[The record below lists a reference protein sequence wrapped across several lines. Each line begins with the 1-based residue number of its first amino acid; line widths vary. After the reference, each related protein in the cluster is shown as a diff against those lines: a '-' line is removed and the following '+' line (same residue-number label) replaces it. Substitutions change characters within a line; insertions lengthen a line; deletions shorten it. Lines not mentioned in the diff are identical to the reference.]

1 MTPGCRRGRRLAW
14 GHALGSPEPE
24 LGCSFE
30 EDASRWSRGEASVMR
45 LEYPHFLSLLSPECI
60 ESKSKAALP
69 EQLQG
74 SQVVVEQLQD
84 QVQLQQKKLKMD
96 GLRQT
101 QSLECVLERQHLA
114 VEMLLQEGQAL
125 KAQVSFRTPFYLPY
139 KLGHG
144 LILSSSVYLQLRQYK
159 AVTQEQERERSLQV
173 EWDQHMWEQLNQ
185 AESYAH
191 VLESS
196 LDLYKKKYQAALGRV
211 GELESWMQHLE
222 KEAGGKATGHAEKH
236 MLLEDLQSKGQ
247 AEDNLAQFKGEQH
260 SAQERGQA
268 VQLTCQHKAIIQE
281 LQIQLA
287 ASRTKLLQQKE
298 ALAGLRREFASYKLT
313 HSCSAT
319 RSRNQLTSQEIL
331 RQKLWQQAK
340 EHWALVEDL
349 KLELA
354 REAKRNSN
362 TVTDLARLELAVQ
375 SLCQEAVAE
384 RKQQQRELAALQHQ
398 VCQAQALL
406 GQSRRLCAQKER
418 AIQKRDRLLRR
429 AWASHSVF
437 QERAR
442 AHSLNATSREAKHGS
457 WCAGAPVLQQR
468 RPKSPEQWWPAGQ
481 ALGQE
486 EAAMKGPQ
494 EQLVGGDPELQRLG
508 KVGLPLEALH
518 GRERRAE
525 AGLGQTSFL
534 GGGGPAAAAAAATT
548 SARGLL
554 RELIEELS
562 WSKWQ
567 PLQAASM
574 LELEMFQ
581 RQLQEEWSV
590 QGLQAC
596 MMEQKAENCSLQ
608 EQLTKQ
614 TAALRLARWSF
625 RQAWLQLQQ
634 QAAKIDSLQIS
645 LEASRVSQHC
655 LHQESELVVAD
666 VRQWVKE
673 QKQVNEELGH
683 KLRVQIK
690 QIAQLTGE
698 RDLLREL
705 VERLQQDNQRL
716 KNEASEKRIVCERIK
731 ALHNSDLEP
740 HTVLQQLW
748 QILPW

>member
-1 MTPGCRRGRRLAW
+1 METENARPVEEEQAEPH
-14 GHALGSPEPE
+14 GHSGK
-24 LGCSFE
+24 GQTV
-30 EDASRWSRGEASVMR
+30 WSGLHDTWLQR
-45 LEYPHFLSLLSPECI
+45 
-60 ESKSKAALP
+60 KSKAALP

-74 SQVVVEQLQD
+74 SQEVVEQLQG
-84 QVQLQQKKLKMD
+84 QVRLQQKKLKMD

-101 QSLECVLERQHLA
+101 QSLECVLEGPHLA
-114 VEMLLQEGQAL
+114 VERLLQEGQAL
-125 KAQVSFRTPFYLPY
+125 KAQ
-139 KLGHG
+139 
-144 LILSSSVYLQLRQYK
+144 LRQYK
-159 AVTQEQERERSLQV
+159 AVTREQERERSLQV

-211 GELESWMQHLE
+211 GELESRMQHLE
-222 KEAGGKATGHAEKH
+222 KEAGEKATGHAEKP

-260 SAQERGQA
+260 SARERGQA
-268 VQLTCQHKAIIQE
+268 LQLSCRHHKTIQE
-281 LQIQLA
+281 LQVQLA

-313 HSCSAT
+313 HSCSVT

-331 RQKLWQQAK
+331 GQRLRQQAE

-354 REAKRNSN
+354 REAEQNSN
-362 TVTDLARLELAVQ
+362 TMTDLARLELAVQ

-384 RKQQQRELAALQHQ
+384 RNRQQQELAALQHQ

-429 AWASHSVF
+429 AWASHGVF
-437 QERAR
+437 HERAR
-442 AHSLNATSREAKHGS
+442 AHPLNATSQEAKHGS
-457 WCAGAPVLQQR
+457 WHAGAPVLQQR
-468 RPKSPEQWWPAGQ
+468 RPKSPEQQWPAGQ

-486 EAAMKGPQ
+486 EAATKGPQ

-508 KVGLPLEALH
+508 KVGCPLEGLR

-534 GGGGPAAAAAAATT
+534 GGGGPAAAAATTAAAT
-548 SARGLL
+548 ARVLL
-554 RELIEELS
+554 RELIKELS
-562 WSKWQ
+562 WPTWQ
-567 PLQAASM
+567 PLQAASV
-574 LELEMFQ
+574 LELEILQ
-581 RQLQEEWSV
+581 RQLQKEWSV
-590 QGLQAC
+590 QGLRAC
-596 MMEQKAENCSLQ
+596 VMEQKAENCTLQ

-614 TAALRLARWSF
+614 TAALRLAQGSF
-625 RQAWLQLQQ
+625 RQAQLRLQQ

-645 LEASRVSQHC
+645 LEASRVGHHW
-655 LHQESELVVAD
+655 LHQESELVVAN

-683 KLRVQIK
+683 KLRAQIK

-698 RDLLREL
+698 RDFLREL

-731 ALHNSDLEP
+731 ALHKSDLEP
-740 HTVLQQLW
+740 HAVLQQLW
-748 QILPW
+748 QMLPL